1 MKRLYATAAIAA
13 MLLSCTKGEPAPES
27 NPSQEDVPAA
37 PELGYEVS
45 PTGGNVYTDTEIR
58 LEFDSAPQLGNSG
71 AIRIFTSDGDEVDCI
86 MMEDVIAEKTTMD
99 NNTIYNTAMDI
110 LEASPGSTKYYRT
123 VHYTA
128 VRIEGNSVVIK
139 PHCSVLNFNTE
150 YYITIDPEAIEA
162 PGFEGVEKEEWA
174 FLTKVKPAS
183 ETEVSVG
190 KSGNTDFRTV
200 QGALNYTCRS
210 GQSAAVTINI
220 QNGSYDEPLFLCNK
234 DNVTLKGMSRSG
246 VILQY
251 SNCESL
257 TSGVGSSTDRK
268 PSRGNAIG
276 RSGGRAVILMEDC
289 DNIRFENMTLQNT
302 WSGERSQAEVIYFNS
317 RTGEDRL
324 VLVNCNIGSRQD
336 TINAKGYGWFYNCS
350 IEGNVDFIWGSP
362 ETILF
367 EKCDI
372 RTISD
377 EGFSRGYIVQCR
389 CLEADAIG
397 FVFLGCTI
405 NSDSGVPDGSVY
417 LARSSGSSD
426 YYDNV
431 TYAGCRIGP
440 AVAASG
446 WYSDPAPN
454 PSSPSATRGWKEYG
468 TTDMSGS
475 SADLSGR
482 YGGSLQLSETEYS
495 EHFKDRSVIFSG
507 CPKGTDWLAETI

>member
-200 QGALNYTCRS
+200 QGALDYTCLS

-251 SNCESL
+251 SNCEAL
-257 TSGVGSSTDRK
+257 TSGVGSSTNRK

-317 RTGEDRL
+317 GDGKDRL
-324 VLVNCNIGSRQD
+324 VMVNCNISSRQD
-336 TINAKGYGWFYNCS
+336 TINAKGYGWFYGCT

-362 ETILF
+362 ETVLF
-367 EKCDI
+367 ENCTLRIADD
-372 RTISD
+372 TD
-377 EGFSRGYIVQCR
+377 FSSAYIVQCR
-389 CLEADAIG
+389 CLSPLAKG
-397 FVFLGCTI
+397 FIFLGCTI
-405 NSDSGVPDGSVY
+405 SAESGVPDGSVY
-417 LARSSGSSD
+417 LARSSGERE

-431 TYAGCRIGP
+431 TYIDCRMDSS
-440 AVAASG
+440 VAAAG
-446 WYSDPAPN
+446 WYSIPAPN
-454 PSSPSATRGWKEYG
+454 PSAGTASRGWKE
-468 TTDMSGS
+468 SGS
-475 SADLSGR
+475 RDTSDNAIDLSGR
-482 YGGSLQLSETEYS
+482 Y
-495 EHFKDRSVIFSG
+495 SG
-507 CPKGTDWLAETI
+507 CHLLTEDECGIYQDRETILQGAGIDFSLPA